1 MLSALNLALQSM
13 LYLEAA
19 PTLTAQAKLSRHV
32 GAMKESIQD
41 KKYWGASP
49 SLHDPVRHQDQFC
62 RASREWSEPEHKR
75 GGCFEGSR
83 RLACAKK
90 QLPSFDPLSSSSDEE
105 QEGKWDLSCMSSW
118 GVAGGPSE
126 LSRNKA
132 GRGKIARSGGRSWP
146 FEVGTGSHSRRRPQL
161 LGTSRRHCFRR
172 RRQRALRAFRM
183 FLYSKSS
190 SLAFQWKLWGKM
202 AAKGRRRGGAKRVR
216 SSMSLS
222 PGSQPDD
229 DHLPLYK
236 KSCPLGGEEEDCQS
250 GAKGRP
256 HPAGYK
262 PHSSEP
268 HLDYELGGAF
278 PPSPSTPQPSRLS
291 LLGALMEEA
300 SSYPQYVE
308 LQRVSF
314 DKDTGAVDLE
324 EDESATLL
332 KYPAR
337 GAQASPRTRKMGE
350 PEHSLDGDGDP
361 LDALPNGFASL
372 PPDGD
377 LCSLPGVPDATILI
391 SNVCSIGGHVA
402 EELFQGPRDKDRLL
416 DPLAIR
422 LEAGSQQADLAPED
436 AEERLG
442 ENVAQHSLLR
452 EEHITCVHNILD
464 EFLQTYG
471 SLIPVS
477 VDEVVEKLEDIFQQ
491 EFSTLQRK
499 SLVNQ
504 LIQSYQRM
512 PGNAVV
518 RTFRVTYKRHVVTMD
533 DLQTLFGSNWLN
545 DQVMNMYG
553 DLVMDT
559 VPEKVHFFN
568 SFFYDKLRTKGY
580 DGVKRWT
587 KNVDIFNKEILL
599 IPIHLEVHWSLICVE
614 VKQKKITYLDSQRT
628 LNRRCPKHICR
639 YLQAEADKKNR
650 PDFREGWKGVF
661 QMNIARQNND
671 SDCGAFVLQ
680 YSKFLAL
687 GLPFTFTQQDMPKL
701 RRQMYKELCHC
712 KLIA

>member
-1 MLSALNLALQSM
+1 
-13 LYLEAA
+13 
-19 PTLTAQAKLSRHV
+19 
-32 GAMKESIQD
+32 MKESIQD
-41 KKYWGASP
+41 KKYWGGPP
-49 SLHDPVRHQDQFC
+49 SLHDPMGHPDQFC
-62 RASREWSEPEHKR
+62 RASREWRDPEHQR

-90 QLPSFDPLSSSSDEE
+90 PLPSFNPLSSSSDEHR
-105 QEGKWDLSCMSSW
+105 EGQWDLSRVSSW

-126 LSRNKA
+126 LSRHKA
-132 GRGKIARSGGRSWP
+132 PRGKLARSGGRAWP
-146 FEVGTGSHSRRRPQL
+146 FEVGTGAQARRRPQL
-161 LGTSRRHCFRR
+161 LGTSRHCFRR
-172 RRQRALRAFRM
+172 KRQRALRAFRM

-190 SLAFQWKLWGKM
+190 LAFHWKLLGKM
-202 AAKGRRRGGAKRVR
+202 ATKGRRRGGAKRAR

-229 DHLPLYK
+229 DHLPVFK
-236 KSCPLGGEEEDCQS
+236 KSCPLGAEVEDCQS
-250 GAKGRP
+250 AAKGRP
-256 HPAGYK
+256 HPAGCK

-268 HLDYELGGAF
+268 RLDYELGGAF
-278 PPSPSTPQPSRLS
+278 PPSPSTPQHSRLS
-291 LLGALMEEA
+291 LLGALIEEA
-300 SSYPQYVE
+300 SPYPQYME

-314 DKDTGAVDLE
+314 DKDPGAMEPGE
-324 EDESATLL
+324 EEPATLL

-337 GAQASPRTRKMGE
+337 GAQVSPRTRKMGE
-350 PEHSLDGDGDP
+350 PQHGLDGDGDA

-377 LCSLPGVPDATILI
+377 LCSLPGLPDATILI
-391 SNVCSIGGHVA
+391 SNVCSIGSHVA
-402 EELFQGPRDKDRLL
+402 EELFQGTRDNGRLL
-416 DPLAIR
+416 DPSAGR
-422 LEAGSQQADLAPED
+422 VEGGSQPADAA
-436 AEERLG
+436 AEETEERPG
-442 ENVAQHSLLR
+442 ENAAQPSLLR

-471 SLIPVS
+471 SLIPIS
-477 VDEVVEKLEDIFQQ
+477 VDEVVGKLEDIFQQ

-580 DGVKRWT
+580 EGVKRWT

-614 VKQKKITYLDSQRT
+614 VKQKKIIYLDSQRT

-650 PDFREGWKGVF
+650 PDFREGWRGVF

-687 GLPFTFTQQDMPKL
+687 GLPFAFTQQDMPKL

-712 KLIA
+712 KLLA